1 MSSDSRASSSD
12 NMAETSSSEAKATVT
27 AGEVKQL
34 LDRRIKALEEET
46 GFSEQ
51 AVLDSLEERKQLID
65 EIYTRLQFIRRSLSL
80 EDQETEK
87 QSSHRPLIN
96 PGSKLIKQNKRT
108 RTGLSQILD
117 QELNQTQLIARD
129 VKVNTK
135 AFHDHYEL
143 FHDSYRKMMAQP

>member
-65 EIYTRLQFIRRSLSL
+65 EIYTRLQFIRCSLSL
-80 EDQETEK
+80 EDQETEQ
-87 QSSHRPLIN
+87 QSSQGPLIN
-96 PGSKLIKQNKRT
+96 PGSKKGRT

-135 AFHDHYEL
+135 AFHNHYEL
-143 FHDSYRKMMAQP
+143 FHDSYRKMMAQH